1 MEDYTIAWA
10 CPKRQARIGSSEP
23 EKYRIVVNHN
33 RCSKCLSAR
42 RLGVIRPD
50 DSPPIHRCRPGVL
63 TTTPN
68 TTTTS
73 IAPNRKRDTAPC
85 INRSLPEQ
93 QSENRHLHTDP
104 EMTNTS
110 IGHFRGGR
118 GKPRISRTFNRL
130 PRAVGSASVPAGDR
144 AALVGSAKSGTTLSE
159 MTDTFQ
165 LATPRSLPA
174 VHLGMP
180 F

>member
-42 RLGVIRPD
+42 RLGVFRPD

-93 QSENRHLHTDP
+93 QSENRHLHIDP
-104 EMTNTS
+104 ERTKTS
-110 IGHFRGGR
+110 LGTGRGGGGR
-118 GKPRISRTFNRL
+118 PRIPRTFNRR
-130 PRAVGSASVPAGDR
+130 PRAGGWATVPAGNRGRRLNVRDI
-144 AALVGSAKSGTTLSE
+144 
-159 MTDTFQ
+159 
-165 LATPRSLPA
+165 
-174 VHLGMP
+174 
-180 F
+180 